1 MNLQSLTSP
10 STRIALAAAAVALTA
25 LQAAGLAQLAS
36 PGTPTVMLERVTV
49 VGQREVQTTVDV
61 AQVAAPTRSTA
72 NF

>member
-25 LQAAGLAQLAS
+25 LQAVGLAQLAS
-36 PGTPTVMLERVTV
+36 PNTPTVMLERVTV
-49 VGQREVQTTVDV
+49 VGQREVQPAVEV
-61 AQVAAPTRSTA
+61 AQIAAPARA

>member
-25 LQAAGLAQLAS
+25 LQGWGLAQLAS
-36 PGTPTVMLERVTV
+36 PSTPTVMLEGVTV
-49 VGQREVQTTVDV
+49 VGKREVQPAVEV
-61 AQVAAPTRSTA
+61 AQLAAPAPSQA

>member
-25 LQAAGLAQLAS
+25 LQVVGVAQLAS
-36 PGTPTVMLERVTV
+36 PSTPTVMLERVTV
-49 VGQREVQTTVDV
+49 VGQREVQPAVEV
-61 AQVAAPTRSTA
+61 AQLAKPVRAVA